1 MVRHLL
7 EAAGHKTV
15 AFASVTLSV
24 FFVDIV
30 TDIVTTNALT
40 AVECK

>member
-7 EAAGHKTV
+7 EGAGDKAV
-15 AFASVTLSV
+15 AVTSVTLSV
-24 FFVDIV
+24 LFVQIV

-40 AVECK
+40 SADV